1 MRMFWRMGVGCDSLG
16 VIDTHAHP
24 SPEPPMP
31 QPEGRKPTNLSLDA
45 ALVSRARESRVNLS
59 RAAEEGIRAA
69 LRERRAEDWRNENAE
84 ALDSS
89 NRFAAQNPLP
99 LAGFRR
105 F

>member
-1 MRMFWRMGVGCDSLG
+1 MFWRMGAGCDRVG
-16 VIDTHAHP
+16 GIDTHAHP
-24 SPEPPMP
+24 TPEPPMP

-69 LRERRAEDWRNENAE
+69 LRARRAEDWRDENAE